1 MYESYVFWTY
11 QPTEILK
18 HLWWLNQVDKKIQTT
33 HKRCLNVSPKHKNQE
48 STECFKT
55 AAMKILCDGVYLCP
69 LSCHLKIDIEM
80 QFCPAFDL
88 SPVIETL
95 MYEVHI
101 MWLCSLSLLQIY
113 LNENFVTAASQ
124 IKAPND
130 MMMYFNRMKR
140 GWILIHKWTQCMWHS

>member
-1 MYESYVFWTY
+1 MNESYVFWTY

-69 LSCHLKIDIEM
+69 LSCQLKIDIEM

-95 MYEVHI
+95 MYEVYNVI
-101 MWLCSLSLLQIY
+101 VFTISTSNL
-113 LNENFVTAASQ
+113 F
-124 IKAPND
+124 
-130 MMMYFNRMKR
+130 
-140 GWILIHKWTQCMWHS
+140 KWKFRYHTKSDKSS